1 MPKLLFSLLGIGF
14 LSMTSAQT
22 FTEWQDADI
31 NAVNRLPMRATKFA
45 YESVATAAVGDKNAS
60 GRFLMLD
67 GIWRFC
73 WTRHADQR
81 PADFFCT
88 DYNDR
93 TWSTMPVPGLWELN
107 GYGDPQYVNVGYP
120 WREQFANNPPEV
132 PLVENH
138 VGSYRRWIDIPAEWS
153 GRQIVAHFGS
163 ATSNLYLWVNGRFVG
178 YSEDSKLE
186 CEFDITRFVQ
196 PGKNLFAMQVFR
208 WSDGTYLEDQDFFRL
223 SGLSRESYLYAR
235 DKRHIEDVRL
245 TPGLSENYTRGT
257 LDVELAFPMA
267 AKGCTAEV
275 RLTAPD
281 GAPAFNT
288 VQRTKI
294 TGPTAHLSFDAGQIA
309 LWSAE
314 TPVLYTVTVTLQD
327 SAGDTIE
334 VIPLHT
340 GFREV
345 KVEDGQLL
353 VNGKPVLLKGA
364 NRHEMDPDGGYV
376 VSLERMIEDI
386 RILKE
391 NNFNA
396 VRTCHY
402 PDDPRWYDLCDRYG
416 IYLVA
421 EANIESHGMGYDEKT
436 LAKDPAYAKA
446 HLERNER
453 NVKRNINHPSVIV
466 WSLGNEA
473 GDGANFD
480 ACYDWV
486 KAYDPTRPVQ
496 YERSEGGRNTD
507 IVCPMYWTYDQCNTY
522 LEDHVY
528 KGWKSGDTSFGE
540 RLTKPLIQCEYA
552 HAMGNSMG
560 GFGIYWQMIRK
571 YPHYQGGFIW
581 DFVDQSLRKTGRNG
595 AMIYGYGG
603 DWNPYDAS
611 DLNFCDNGLISPDR
625 VPNPHMYEV
634 RYWQQ
639 PLWTELAGDNRTL
652 SVFNEN
658 FFRTADNCY
667 LRWTVLCDGEAVRS
681 GIVADLKIA
690 PQQSMTVALPFDVTT
705 LPADGELLL
714 NVEYRLKDSEPLL
727 EPDHR
732 IAYEQFVL
740 RESAPADLSVQE
752 RMADRCNS
760 LGTLTVRD
768 NDRNYL
774 IVESPAMRIDFRKSD
789 GLMTRYEVNGK
800 ALLNEGAALEP
811 DFWRAPTDNDFGAKL
826 NEENRVWEHPGLRLL
841 KLEHGV
847 EKGIAV
853 VTARYDMEK
862 IDAVLTLEYRLNN
875 AGEITVREQLT
886 AGERTDVPDMMRF
899 GMRMRMPAAYDRIDY
914 YGRGPWENYAD
925 RKDAA
930 LLGRYRQTVDEQFYP
945 YIRPQETG
953 TKSDVRCW
961 RQSDITGRGIEV
973 VASEPFSASA
983 LNYSREALDEGLT
996 KKQGHSQEIE
1006 PDRAV
1011 WLTIDKKQC
1020 GLGCIDS
1027 WGQHTQPEHRLP
1039 YKDYTFEFKIT
1050 PCIR

>member
-1 MPKLLFSLLGIGF
+1 
-14 LSMTSAQT
+14 
-22 FTEWQDADI
+22 
-31 NAVNRLPMRATKFA
+31 
-45 YESVATAAVGDKNAS
+45 
-60 GRFLMLD
+60 
-67 GIWRFC
+67 
-73 WTRHADQR
+73 
-81 PADFFCT
+81 
-88 DYNDR
+88 
-93 TWSTMPVPGLWELN
+93 
-107 GYGDPQYVNVGYP
+107 
-120 WREQFANNPPEV
+120 
-132 PLVENH
+132 
-138 VGSYRRWIDIPAEWS
+138 
-153 GRQIVAHFGS
+153 
-163 ATSNLYLWVNGRFVG
+163 
-178 YSEDSKLE
+178 
-186 CEFDITRFVQ
+186 
-196 PGKNLFAMQVFR
+196 MQVFR

-235 DKRHIEDVRL
+235 DKRHIEDIRL

-288 VQRTKI
+288 VQKTKI
-294 TGPTAHLSFDAGQIA
+294 TGSTAHLSFDAGQIA

-581 DFVDQSLRKTGRNG
+581 DFVDQSLRK
-595 AMIYGYGG
+595 
-603 DWNPYDAS
+603 
-611 DLNFCDNGLISPDR
+611 
-625 VPNPHMYEV
+625 
-634 RYWQQ
+634 
-639 PLWTELAGDNRTL
+639 
-652 SVFNEN
+652 
-658 FFRTADNCY
+658 
-667 LRWTVLCDGEAVRS
+667 
-681 GIVADLKIA
+681 
-690 PQQSMTVALPFDVTT
+690 
-705 LPADGELLL
+705 
-714 NVEYRLKDSEPLL
+714 
-727 EPDHR
+727 
-732 IAYEQFVL
+732 
-740 RESAPADLSVQE
+740 
-752 RMADRCNS
+752 
-760 LGTLTVRD
+760 
-768 NDRNYL
+768 
-774 IVESPAMRIDFRKSD
+774 
-789 GLMTRYEVNGK
+789 
-800 ALLNEGAALEP
+800 
-811 DFWRAPTDNDFGAKL
+811 RA
-826 NEENRVWEHPGLRLL
+826 
-841 KLEHGV
+841 
-847 EKGIAV
+847 
-853 VTARYDMEK
+853 
-862 IDAVLTLEYRLNN
+862 
-875 AGEITVREQLT
+875 
-886 AGERTDVPDMMRF
+886 
-899 GMRMRMPAAYDRIDY
+899 
-914 YGRGPWENYAD
+914 
-925 RKDAA
+925 
-930 LLGRYRQTVDEQFYP
+930 
-945 YIRPQETG
+945 ETG
-953 TKSDVRCW
+953 
-961 RQSDITGRGIEV
+961 
-973 VASEPFSASA
+973 
-983 LNYSREALDEGLT
+983 L
-996 KKQGHSQEIE
+996 
-1006 PDRAV
+1006 
-1011 WLTIDKKQC
+1011 
-1020 GLGCIDS
+1020 
-1027 WGQHTQPEHRLP
+1027 
-1039 YKDYTFEFKIT
+1039 
-1050 PCIR
+1050 

>member
-1 MPKLLFSLLGIGF
+1 
-14 LSMTSAQT
+14 
-22 FTEWQDADI
+22 
-31 NAVNRLPMRATKFA
+31 
-45 YESVATAAVGDKNAS
+45 
-60 GRFLMLD
+60 
-67 GIWRFC
+67 
-73 WTRHADQR
+73 
-81 PADFFCT
+81 
-88 DYNDR
+88 
-93 TWSTMPVPGLWELN
+93 
-107 GYGDPQYVNVGYP
+107 
-120 WREQFANNPPEV
+120 
-132 PLVENH
+132 
-138 VGSYRRWIDIPAEWS
+138 
-153 GRQIVAHFGS
+153 
-163 ATSNLYLWVNGRFVG
+163 
-178 YSEDSKLE
+178 
-186 CEFDITRFVQ
+186 
-196 PGKNLFAMQVFR
+196 
-208 WSDGTYLEDQDFFRL
+208 
-223 SGLSRESYLYAR
+223 
-235 DKRHIEDVRL
+235 
-245 TPGLSENYTRGT
+245 
-257 LDVELAFPMA
+257 
-267 AKGCTAEV
+267 
-275 RLTAPD
+275 
-281 GAPAFNT
+281 
-288 VQRTKI
+288 
-294 TGPTAHLSFDAGQIA
+294 
-309 LWSAE
+309 
-314 TPVLYTVTVTLQD
+314 
-327 SAGDTIE
+327 
-334 VIPLHT
+334 
-340 GFREV
+340 
-345 KVEDGQLL
+345 
-353 VNGKPVLLKGA
+353 
-364 NRHEMDPDGGYV
+364 
-376 VSLERMIEDI
+376 
-386 RILKE
+386 
-391 NNFNA
+391 
-396 VRTCHY
+396 
-402 PDDPRWYDLCDRYG
+402 
-416 IYLVA
+416 
-421 EANIESHGMGYDEKT
+421 
-436 LAKDPAYAKA
+436 
-446 HLERNER
+446 
-453 NVKRNINHPSVIV
+453 
-466 WSLGNEA
+466 
-473 GDGANFD
+473 
-480 ACYDWV
+480 
-486 KAYDPTRPVQ
+486 
-496 YERSEGGRNTD
+496 
-507 IVCPMYWTYDQCNTY
+507 
-522 LEDHVY
+522 
-528 KGWKSGDTSFGE
+528 
-540 RLTKPLIQCEYA
+540 
-552 HAMGNSMG
+552 
-560 GFGIYWQMIRK
+560 MIRK